1 MQPWLKEEWC
11 LPPQASGEFVCA
23 MEDVL
28 DLYTLPYDPAYPQV
42 CMDELSKQLIG
53 ETRVPLP
60 PAPGHVARCDYEYVR
75 LGVANLFIFFEP
87 LGGWRHL
94 TVTARRTK
102 QDWAYAIRDLVD
114 VHYPNA
120 RKIRLV
126 LDNLNTHVGG
136 SLYEAFPPA
145 EARRILERLELHYT
159 PKHGSWL
166 NMAESELSILARQ
179 CLDRRIADPQ
189 TLAREVAAWERRRN
203 SVEARMAWRF
213 TTADARI
220 KLIHLYPRITFPAAE
235 CTAPAPTDHDQAA

>member
-1 MQPWLKEEWC
+1 
-11 LPPQASGEFVCA
+11 

-28 DLYTLPYDPAYPQV
+28 DLYMQPYDPAYPQV

-60 PAPGHVARCDYEYVR
+60 PAPGQVARMDYEYER

-87 LGGWRHL
+87 LAGWRHL
-94 TVTARRTK
+94 LVTERRTK
-102 QDWAYAIRDLVD
+102 RDWAQAVRELVD
-114 VHYPNA
+114 VHYPHA
-120 RKIRLV
+120 RTIRLV

-136 SLYEAFPPA
+136 ALYEAFPPA
-145 EARRILERLELHYT
+145 EARRILTRLEIHYT

-179 CLDRRIADPQ
+179 CLDRRIADPR
-189 TLAREVAAWERRRN
+189 TLAREVAAWEHRRN
-203 SVEARMAWRF
+203 STQAQMTWRF

-220 KLIHLYPRITFPAAE
+220 KLLHLYPLLTEPAAASP
-235 CTAPAPTDHDQAA
+235 TPVPAAHTQVA

>member
-1 MQPWLKEEWC
+1 
-11 LPPQASGEFVCA
+11 

-28 DLYTLPYDPAYPQV
+28 DLYQQPYDPAYPQV

-60 PAPGHVARCDYEYVR
+60 PAPGQVAREDYEYER

-94 TVTARRTK
+94 TVTDRRTK

-114 VHYPNA
+114 VHYPTA
-120 RKIRLV
+120 IKIRLV

-136 SLYEAFPPA
+136 ALYEAFPPA
-145 EARRILERLELHYT
+145 EARRILARLELHYT

-179 CLDRRIADPQ
+179 CLDRRIPDAQ
-189 TLAREVAAWERRRN
+189 TLAREVAAWEHRRN
-203 SVEARMAWRF
+203 RAHANMEWRF

-220 KLIHLYPRITFPAAE
+220 KLLHLYPCLPEPAE
-235 CTAPAPTDHDQAA
+235 EQTTPAPIDHAQVA

>member
-1 MQPWLKEEWC
+1 
-11 LPPQASGEFVCA
+11 

-102 QDWAYAIRDLVD
+102 QDWALFMHEVLEQY
-114 VHYPNA
+114 YPEA
-120 RKIRLV
+120 KKV
-126 LDNLNTHVGG
+126 VVVMDNLNTHTPA
-136 SLYEAFPPA
+136 SFYEVFEPQRAKA
-145 EARRILERLELHYT
+145 LAERLEIHYT
-159 PKHGSWL
+159 PKHASWL
-166 NMAESELSILARQ
+166 NIAEIELSVLARQ
-179 CLDRRIADPQ
+179 GLAHNIA
-189 TLAREVAAWERRRN
+189 TIEELARQATAWQTQRN
-203 SVEARMAWRF
+203 RQVGTVNWQFR
-213 TTADARI
+213 TADARI
-220 KLIHLYPRITFPAAE
+220 KLKRLYPVQSSDSQLAAQGTS
-235 CTAPAPTDHDQAA
+235 CDSLS